1 MVYLFSY
8 TRYKALYGAFEMK
21 SDVSKAVS
29 MCILAI
35 TGGKRCE

>member
-1 MVYLFSY
+1 
-8 TRYKALYGAFEMK
+8 MK
-21 SDVSKAVS
+21 SDVPKAVS